1 MRSAYP
7 TARSPG
13 TCRTLGVDVDAIG
26 AITSI
31 TAGVMRRIADSIDG
45 NQAGEPRREVH
56 YHFHLSQADS
66 LDKPED
72 KGRGFTRFSRR

>member
-31 TAGVMRRIADSIDG
+31 TAGVMRRIADSIEG
-45 NQAGEPRREVH
+45 APAPQPQSVVH
-56 YHFHLSQADS
+56 YHFHLSQADN

-72 KGRGFTRFSRR
+72 KGRGFTRRRR

>member
-1 MRSAYP
+1 M
-7 TARSPG
+7 
-13 TCRTLGVDVDAIG
+13 DAIG
-26 AITSI
+26 SIMDITGQVLIRMGNAI
-31 TAGVMRRIADSIDG
+31 VG
-45 NQAGEPRREVH
+45 NTVDEPRQEVH